1 MHAWCAVPLDDGDT
15 VAIYMHRGIFTQDD
29 FADYY
34 VKLAS
39 HALVAFPSA
48 DPESHES
55 HASVLTTANANSMYG
70 VCNLWQCACCQ
81 QYKAEQYTGLIVC

>member
-1 MHAWCAVPLDDGDT
+1 MMHVWCAVPLDGET

-39 HALVAFPSA
+39 HALVGFPA
-48 DPESHES
+48 AEVES
-55 HASVLTTANANSMYG
+55 HACVLTTANAHRMYG
-70 VCNLWQCACCQ
+70 VCELWQCACCK
-81 QYKAEQYTGLIVC
+81 QYKAEQYTRLIVC

>member
-1 MHAWCAVPLDDGDT
+1 MMHAWCAVPLDDGDT

-39 HALVAFPSA
+39 RKLVLLNA
-48 DPESHES
+48 DPESHETQ
-55 HASVLTTANANSMYG
+55 ASIVSKENANSMYG
-70 VCNLWQCACCQ
+70 VCALWQCACCQ
-81 QYKAEQYTGLIVC
+81 QYKAEHYTGLIVC

>member
-1 MHAWCAVPLDDGDT
+1 MMHAWCAVPLDDGDT

-39 HALVAFPSA
+39 AELTMLNA
-48 DPESHES
+48 DGSVESHQS
-55 HASVLTTANANSMYG
+55 ILSKANANSMYG
-70 VCNLWQCACCQ
+70 VCALWQCACCQ